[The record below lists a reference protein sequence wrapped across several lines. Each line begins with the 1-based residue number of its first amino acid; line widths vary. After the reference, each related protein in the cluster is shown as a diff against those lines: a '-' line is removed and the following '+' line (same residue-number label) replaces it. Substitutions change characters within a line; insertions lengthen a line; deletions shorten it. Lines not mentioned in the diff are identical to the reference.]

1 MASLTCARCG
11 RTAEALPF
19 PPYPDELGALIQRR
33 ICPACWGEYMRR
45 QTMVINEY
53 RLDLLDPQAQEI
65 LTQDAIEFLGLQA
78 EVAGGGTETA
88 DRHGGTE
95 TAD

>member
-1 MASLTCARCG
+1 MTCARCG

-33 ICPACWGEYMRR
+33 ICPACWSECLRR

-78 EVAGGGTETA
+78 EAGGTEAT
-88 DRHGGTE
+88 GGTE
-95 TAD
+95 AAETR

>member
-1 MASLTCARCG
+1 VATVTCARCG

-33 ICPACWGEYMRR
+33 ICPACWGEYMQR

-88 DRHGGTE
+88 D
-95 TAD
+95 

>member
-1 MASLTCARCG
+1 VASLTCARCG

>member
-1 MASLTCARCG
+1 MPTVTCARCG

-53 RLDLLDPQAQEI
+53 RLDLLDPRAQEV
-65 LTQDAIEFLGLQA
+65 LTNDLLEFLNLEDLA
-78 EVAGGGTETA
+78 EAGTAEGAEEEGTPS
-88 DRHGGTE
+88 
-95 TAD
+95 